1 MKTNDDFQPI
11 MAKIFFDLFVVE
23 RSLANLFD
31 SVYTKHGLTTKQWL
45 VLAVATNIDRP
56 TIQNISK
63 VLDTSHQNIKAI
75 SINLEKSGF
84 VSLVNDPSDKRS
96 TLVIAT
102 KKLESLN
109 KERGKNDEDN
119 MALLFGKFNEAEID
133 IFSDYLNR
141 LQSQITDIKDQMK

>member
-1 MKTNDDFQPI
+1 MKTHENFQPI
-11 MAKIFFDLFVVE
+11 MAKIFFDLFIIE

-63 VLDTSHQNIKAI
+63 ALNTSHQNVKAI
-75 SINLEKSGF
+75 SLNLEGSGF
-84 VSLVNDPSDKRS
+84 VNLVNDPSDERS

-102 KKLESLN
+102 KKQETLN
-109 KERGKNDEDN
+109 QERGKNDEDN
-119 MALLFGKFNEAEID
+119 MALLFGEFDKSEKDRLSEYID
-133 IFSDYLNR
+133 R
-141 LQSQITDIKDQMK
+141 LQSRIINIKGQMK

>member
-1 MKTNDDFQPI
+1 MKTHEDFQPI

-45 VLAVATNIDRP
+45 VVAVVTNIDRP

-63 VLDTSHQNIKAI
+63 ALSTTHQNVKAI
-75 SINLEKSGF
+75 SLNLEKSGF

-102 KKLESLN
+102 KKLEALYQ
-109 KERGKNDEDN
+109 ERGKNDDDN
-119 MALLFGKFNEAEID
+119 MALLFGEFDKSEID
-133 IFSDYLNR
+133 RLSEYIDR
-141 LQSQITDIKDQMK
+141 LQSQIINIKDQMK